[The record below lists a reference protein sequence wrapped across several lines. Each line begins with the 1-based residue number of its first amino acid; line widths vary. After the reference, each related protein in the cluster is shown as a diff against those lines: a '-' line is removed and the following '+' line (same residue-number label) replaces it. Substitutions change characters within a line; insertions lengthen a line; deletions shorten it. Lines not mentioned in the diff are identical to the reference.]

1 MTISNTKR
9 LLRECSPHYRPLRW
23 LILNSIILTWSTGI
37 LIYYFI
43 FTEGPREEETA
54 QIDYLVYNFIT
65 CTVWVLG
72 VIFHT
77 LDFFRFLDDDDEIA
91 EDLLEEEQVHAKGCC
106 SWLALWIEVVIAV
119 IFFFDA
125 INGSIHLERRDV
137 DNYTSD
143 MVYWIILD
151 IVAYSYM
158 VCRSYNDWRIDM
170 KTSSQ
175 PHWEI
180 TEQMDAGLTGIENS
194 NYSTENIREQVDAG
208 RREDTDYSTEM
219 V

>member
-1 MTISNTKR
+1 MTISKR

-43 FTEGPREEETA
+43 FTDGPREEETA

-65 CTVWVLG
+65 CTVWVLE

-77 LDFFRFLDDDDEIA
+77 LDFFRFLDDDDEGR
-91 EDLLEEEQVHAKGCC
+91 EGLLEEEQVHAKGCC
-106 SWLALWIEVVIAV
+106 WLALWIEVVLAI

-125 INGSIHLERRDV
+125 INGAIHLERQDV
-137 DNYTSD
+137 DKYTAD

-158 VCRSYNDWRIDM
+158 VCRSYNDWRIDT

-180 TEQMDAGLTGIENS
+180 KEQMNIGAGRTGKENS
-194 NYSTENIREQVDAG
+194 NYSTEKNREQVDAG
-208 RREDTDYSTEM
+208 RIGNTDYSTEM

>member
-1 MTISNTKR
+1 MTISKR

-43 FTEGPREEETA
+43 FTDGPREEETA

-65 CTVWVLG
+65 CTVWVLE

-77 LDFFRFLDDDDEIA
+77 LDFFRFLDDDDEGR
-91 EDLLEEEQVHAKGCC
+91 EGLLEEEQVHAKGCC
-106 SWLALWIEVVIAV
+106 WLALWIEVVLAI

-125 INGSIHLERRDV
+125 INGAVHLERQDV
-137 DNYTSD
+137 DKYTSD

-158 VCRSYNDWRIDM
+158 VCRSYNDWRIDT
-170 KTSSQ
+170 KTFSQ

-180 TEQMDAGLTGIENS
+180 KEQMNIGAGRTGKENS
-194 NYSTENIREQVDAG
+194 NYSTEKNREQVDAG
-208 RREDTDYSTEM
+208 RIGNTDYSTEM

>member
-1 MTISNTKR
+1 
-9 LLRECSPHYRPLRW
+9 
-23 LILNSIILTWSTGI
+23 
-37 LIYYFI
+37 
-43 FTEGPREEETA
+43 
-54 QIDYLVYNFIT
+54 
-65 CTVWVLG
+65 
-72 VIFHT
+72 
-77 LDFFRFLDDDDEIA
+77 
-91 EDLLEEEQVHAKGCC
+91 
-106 SWLALWIEVVIAV
+106 
-119 IFFFDA
+119 
-125 INGSIHLERRDV
+125 
-137 DNYTSD
+137 